1 MTKNNSSQISIFM
14 DNHIRFK
21 ISNESYSID
30 YKNEEITFS
39 ELESI
44 IESNLEYWNAKNE
57 ESDMCKEIRDI
68 WNMWSERVNSLK
80 SYLEQEDELIAEKL
94 YDFMYSIFSS
104 SPKSLANELKL
115 YSLYIDSPIDKD
127 SEISM
132 IRMFIDYYLN
142 SCAKNDLSKAIMYYV
157 SLNKNKLVLGQYLTS
172 SLDYYLLPALF
183 VLNIEIRK
191 EEMPFSNFQEE
202 VVKPV
207 SEKVKEIDSQ
217 INVKFKETTKLI
229 KEKDDNILK
238 LFNNHKNELD
248 EFKAK
253 INEWKDNK
261 ENQIDILEQTYKNKL
276 QLEAPE
282 KLWESRAKKYRY
294 KSACWMIGLLISI
307 VSLVASSRFLIIGI
321 HEYLQG
327 TVKDIPFIP
336 KSFIYVALISF
347 LIYIIRIII
356 KVIVSS
362 QHMSMEYEQ
371 KAALTRFYQ
380 ALVQDGKEVDKEE
393 KIIIFNALFKKT
405 DTGLIKTEN
414 LNDAEALLNILSKM
428 NKT

>member
-30 YKNEEITFS
+30 YKNEELTFS

-57 ESDMCKEIRDI
+57 ESDMCTGIRDI
-68 WNMWSERVNSLK
+68 WYMWSERINSLK

-94 YDFMYSIFSS
+94 YGFMYSVFSS
-104 SPKSLANELKL
+104 SPESLPNELKL

-127 SEISM
+127 NEIAM
-132 IRMFIDYYLN
+132 IRIFIDYYLN
-142 SCAKNDLSKAIMYYV
+142 SGAKDDLSTAIKNYICIE
-157 SLNKNKLVLGQYLTS
+157 KNKSYIGRYLYDTNAS
-172 SLDYYLLPALF
+172 NFLPAFF
-183 VLNIEIRK
+183 VLNKEIRK

-202 VVKPV
+202 VIKPV
-207 SEKVKEIDSQ
+207 SKKIEEIDLK
-217 INVKFKETTKLI
+217 IKDKFIETTKLI
-229 KEKDDNILK
+229 DEKDENIIGI
-238 LFNNHKNELD
+238 FNKHRSEINEIKI
-248 EFKAK
+248 E
-253 INEWKDNK
+253 INEWRDNK
-261 ENQIDILEQTYKNKL
+261 ERQIDILEETYKNKL

-282 KLWESRAKKYRY
+282 TLWERRAAKYRE
-294 KSACWMIGLLISI
+294 KSNWWTGGLLIFI
-307 VSLVASSRFLIIGI
+307 VGLLASGGYFADKI
-321 HEYLQG
+321 HDYVQEM
-327 TVKDIPFIP
+327 VKGIPFISI
-336 KSFIYVALISF
+336 SFIYVALISF

-356 KVIVSS
+356 KIIISS

-380 ALVQDGKEVDKEE
+380 ALIQDGKEVDKEE
-393 KIIIFNALFKKT
+393 KLIIFNALFKKT

-414 LNDAEALLNILSKM
+414 SNDAEALLNILSKM